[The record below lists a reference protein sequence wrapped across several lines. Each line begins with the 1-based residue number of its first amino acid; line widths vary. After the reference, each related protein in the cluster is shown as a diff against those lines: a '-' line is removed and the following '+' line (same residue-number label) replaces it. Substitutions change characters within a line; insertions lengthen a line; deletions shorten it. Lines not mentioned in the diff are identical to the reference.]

1 MAGDSAETS
10 NKSNKSFYSTV
21 FVLFFI
27 SKLYLKKF
35 IQFSLGVLLES
46 VLYYFQA
53 FKIEIFFN
61 TLSTTIKLGDTFQ
74 MNYILL
80 FN

>member
-35 IQFSLGVLLES
+35 KQFSLGDLLKIKIFNIFVFLIPLLNLKKFFEERNQS
-46 VLYYFQA
+46 KFQ
-53 FKIEIFFN
+53 
-61 TLSTTIKLGDTFQ
+61 IKKL
-74 MNYILL
+74 I
-80 FN
+80 

>member
-35 IQFSLGVLLES
+35 KQFSLGDLLKIFLFKKQRLKLICHLLEKNPKE
-46 VLYYFQA
+46 VEV
-53 FKIEIFFN
+53 I
-61 TLSTTIKLGDTFQ
+61 
-74 MNYILL
+74 
-80 FN
+80 

>member
-27 SKLYLKKF
+27 SKFYLKKF
-35 IQFSLGVLLES
+35 KKFSLGDLLVYS
-46 VLYYFQA
+46 PSYNSL
-53 FKIEIFFN
+53 
-61 TLSTTIKLGDTFQ
+61 KLIDSFHRKKY
-74 MNYILL
+74 M
-80 FN
+80 

>member
-27 SKLYLKKF
+27 SKLDLKKYK
-35 IQFSLGVLLES
+35 QFSLGVLL
-46 VLYYFQA
+46 
-53 FKIEIFFN
+53 KN
-61 TLSTTIKLGDTFQ
+61 
-74 MNYILL
+74 LL
-80 FN
+80 H

>member
-35 IQFSLGVLLES
+35 KQFSLGDLLVYIEQNYDENFRKY
-46 VLYYFQA
+46 VNRLDFYR
-53 FKIEIFFN
+53 FKSFSTAVW
-61 TLSTTIKLGDTFQ
+61 TL
-74 MNYILL
+74 
-80 FN
+80 

>member
-27 SKLYLKKF
+27 FKHFAK
-35 IQFSLGVLLES
+35 ISLARYRTKLES
-46 VLYYFQA
+46 Y
-53 FKIEIFFN
+53 EI
-61 TLSTTIKLGDTFQ
+61 KK
-74 MNYILL
+74 NY
-80 FN
+80 